1 MAIMNRV
8 YATLLVVLVV
18 LCQIITA
25 QSEKTHIG
33 DLSSAQIEE
42 QIQVGFLSSNNRHPM
57 LENHTHSIRIVL
69 SSSLSM
75 LTRLQQH
82 TRLLQASQLEHL
94 PYCSLDH
101 LPSTHFCSLLHFLS
115 TLIHTNDKTGAS
127 STSLVL
133 PISCWL
139 YAPQTSTR
147 HP

>member
-8 YATLLVVLVV
+8 YATLLVILVV

-25 QSEKTHIG
+25 QSEKTHVG

-42 QIQVGFLSSNNRHPM
+42 QIQVGPLSFNARQQ
-57 LENHTHSIRIVL
+57 LVQHTHSISNVL
-69 SSSLSM
+69 SSSLSTP
-75 LTRLQQH
+75 TRLQQH
-82 TRLLQASQLEHL
+82 MRLLQASQLEHL

-101 LPSTHFCSLLHFLS
+101 PLSTHFCSLLYLLS
-115 TLIHTNDKTGAS
+115 VCIYTDDTTGAS
-127 STSLVL
+127 STSPVL

-139 YAPQTSTR
+139 CAPQTLIP